1 MFLLRSFSREQ
12 NNRFNQ
18 KIEKNHCI
26 TSGRK
31 VDMVFLSEHPS
42 NMIIRFAFRAGR
54 WICCVSE
61 SIGKTHGSLT
71 CKPCCLKPVMLNPK
85 AVKPQRMPRDKCAH
99 HSGRAATLARSRSHR
114 PAPGRDVAFRNDLDA
129 WVSMF
134 FKSIETFHERTWSWQ
149 LAHRKLSVVNK
160 TYLNKKT
167 CLKGKNRTNTWAS
180 LCSKTRRRR

>member
-18 KIEKNHCI
+18 KIQKNHDV

-31 VDMVFLSEHPS
+31 VDMVFLPGHPS
-42 NMIIRFAFRAGR
+42 NMIIRFAFRTCR
-54 WICCVSE
+54 WICCVKE

-85 AVKPQRMPRDKCAH
+85 AVKPRDKCAH

-114 PAPGRDVAFRNDLDA
+114 PAPGRDGGFGNDLDA
-129 WVSMF
+129 WVCRN
-134 FKSIETFHERTWSWQ
+134 ISWKNMK
-149 LAHRKLSVVNK
+149 LAACTS
-160 TYLNKKT
+160 
-167 CLKGKNRTNTWAS
+167 KNVS
-180 LCSKTRRRR
+180 CK